1 MSELRKRAFPARLL
15 GAARLDVA
23 TYEEVEADAEANG
36 QALAVVVLAAV
47 AAGIGSFANGGME
60 GILGSTIAALIGWW
74 VWAWVTY
81 IIGTRLLPGPH
92 TQADHGELLRTLGF
106 SSAPGTLRIFALVP
120 QIAGPIFLLTTL
132 WMLVAMVMGVRQ
144 ALDYHN
150 E

>member
-1 MSELRKRAFPARLL
+1 M
-15 GAARLDVA
+15 
-23 TYEEVEADAEANG
+23 
-36 QALAVVVLAAV
+36 
-47 AAGIGSFANGGME
+47 
-60 GILGSTIAALIGWW
+60 AALIGWW

-150 E
+150 EGDARGMGTGRALLVCVLGFPVYAIFLALSLLLLGPWPV